1 MFFVPLWLILFV
13 DVCSFSHLFTYSPN
27 AMRRARKKSLA
38 NVASIAV
45 GSSMAGGAAR
55 VAAGPTN
62 WWSKLTAA
70 RTSGKQK
77 LKDRDLVFILRNLAT
92 LTESGVSLPKALGT
106 LAEERA
112 LEKHRDMLQSIRR
125 HLENGESFSRALA
138 HYGASFDTVMV
149 NQIKVGEHSGTLG
162 ETLTTIAR
170 HREESNR
177 LRSEIIRKLAYPVLL
192 IVMGTAVI
200 TFLLTYVIPV
210 FEETYE
216 NAHVPLP
223 FITRLLIAVGAAAKS
238 YGWMVLG
245 SAAVA
250 ALVVQQ
256 LRKRPELA
264 YGMDAKILQMPVF
277 GHWLRDI
284 AVLQLMEVLGSLMDA
299 GYTLAEALG
308 EAGKAVRNRAI
319 QQSVRDLQNAVRRGE
334 RFSRELERHGDTFPP
349 IVSQLVIVGEQTGT
363 LTRATS
369 HIRDHLQREIERKT
383 NLFVGT
389 IEPTL
394 TISLAAAIAAILLAI
409 YLPMFD
415 MVNTIK

>member
-1 MFFVPLWLILFV
+1 
-13 DVCSFSHLFTYSPN
+13 
-27 AMRRARKKSLA
+27 MRRDRKKKLA
-38 NVASIAV
+38 APSANG
-45 GSSMAGGAAR
+45 GS
-55 VAAGPTN
+55 
-62 WWSKLTAA
+62 
-70 RTSGKQK
+70 RTSGSPKTSRGIALWPKWWNNDASEQQR

-106 LAEERA
+106 LADEKA
-112 LEKHRDMLQSIRR
+112 LEKHREMLLSIRR
-125 HLENGESFSRALA
+125 HLENGETFSTALA
-138 HYGASFDTVMV
+138 HYSATFDTVMV
-149 NQIKVGEHSGTLG
+149 NQIKVGEHAGTLS

-170 HREESNR
+170 HRENAHR
-177 LRSEIIRKLAYPVLL
+177 LRAEITRKLAYPILL
-192 IVMGTAVI
+192 VVMGTLVI

-210 FEETYE
+210 FEETYAS
-216 NAHVPLP
+216 AHVALPL
-223 FITRLLIAVGAAAKS
+223 ITRILIAIGGAAKS
-238 YGWMVLG
+238 YGWIVLLG
-245 SAAVA
+245 AAVA
-250 ALVVQQ
+250 VVVVQQ
-256 LRKRPELA
+256 LRKRSELA
-264 YGMDAKILQMPVF
+264 HKMDAKILQMPIF

-284 AVLQLMEVLGSLMDA
+284 AVLQLMEVLGSLMEA

-308 EAGKAVRNRAI
+308 EAAQAIRNRSI
-319 QQSVRDLQNAVRRGE
+319 RQSVRDLQNAVRRGE
-334 RFSRELERHGDTFPP
+334 KFSRELERHGDTFPP

>member
-1 MFFVPLWLILFV
+1 
-13 DVCSFSHLFTYSPN
+13 
-27 AMRRARKKSLA
+27 MRRARKKSLA
-38 NVASIAV
+38 GVSAVTV
-45 GSSMAGGAAR
+45 GSKPIGKTRAA
-55 VAAGPTN
+55 ASTGK
-62 WWSKLTAA
+62 WWPK
-70 RTSGKQK
+70 SGQSRSGDQQK
-77 LKDRDLVFILRNLAT
+77 LKDRDLVFILRNLST

-106 LAEERA
+106 LAEEKA
-112 LEKHRDMLQSIRR
+112 LAKQRDMLLSIRR
-125 HLENGESFSRALA
+125 HLENGETFSSALA
-138 HYGASFDTVMV
+138 HFGASFDTVMV

-170 HREESNR
+170 HREDANR
-177 LRSEIIRKLAYPVLL
+177 LRSEIIHKLAYPVLL
-192 IVMGTAVI
+192 VVMGTAVI

-210 FEETYE
+210 FQETYE

-223 FITRLLIAVGAAAKS
+223 LITRLLIAVGSAAKS
-238 YGWMVLG
+238 YGWIVLG
-245 SAAVA
+245 LSAVA
-250 ALVVQQ
+250 VLVVQQ
-256 LRKRPELA
+256 LRKRA
-264 YGMDAKILQMPVF
+264 DVAHKMDSRLLQMPVI

-284 AVLQLMEVLGSLMDA
+284 AVLQLMEVLGSLMEA
-299 GYTLAEALG
+299 GFTLAEALG
-308 EAGKAVRNRAI
+308 EAAQAVRNRAI

-349 IVSQLVIVGEQTGT
+349 VVSQLVIVGEQTGT